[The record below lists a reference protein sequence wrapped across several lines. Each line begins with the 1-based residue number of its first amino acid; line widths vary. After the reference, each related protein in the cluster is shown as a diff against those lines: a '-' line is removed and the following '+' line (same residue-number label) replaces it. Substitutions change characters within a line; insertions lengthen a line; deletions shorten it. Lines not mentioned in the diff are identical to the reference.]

1 MPSEA
6 IEAIAKLLEKTP
18 TQLADDIYSLAALI
32 EAQGNKG
39 YELSDLAK
47 FAEREDLTAQV
58 QTYFLRDKLHADCYA
73 NILFYATGRRRRY
86 EAEGWMVRKHP
97 HWTAAWLT
105 LYADTDSAHVADL
118 QRAEAERLAA
128 EEAERQRKLMRPV
141 EDSPGV
147 KFEHLTTLQV
157 GHRMAV
163 ANIMCLQAQRRWQDR
178 RWDKPLPPEDEV
190 SKKSRGIEVER
201 YDSMDW
207 YMFCVWDDQAL
218 LMRRELEH
226 RATNLQDTLADE
238 LVRKGIRYFYIRAAA
253 NRMEESDL
261 LPEFTNGYLGQPFD
275 DAQPPISR
283 LRDSD
288 VMRLFVAL
296 LDPDGALG
304 GKFEQDDLKAI
315 LGILR
320 AQLKR
325 LKPKQE

>member
-6 IEAIAKLLEKTP
+6 VLAIAKMLEKTP
-18 TQLADDIYSLAALI
+18 TQLADDIFSLAALI

-105 LYADTDSAHVADL
+105 LYADTDSTHAADL

-128 EEAERQRKLMRPV
+128 EAEAERQRSLRPN
-141 EDSPGV
+141 EECAGV

-157 GHRMAV
+157 GHWHAT
-163 ANIMCLQAQRRWQDR
+163 AQIMIAQAMRRWQDR
-178 RWDKPLPPEDEV
+178 RWDKPLPPEDEPA
-190 SKKSRGIEVER
+190 KKARDIEVGR

-207 YMFCVWDDQAL
+207 YMVAVWDEQAHL
-218 LMRRELEH
+218 LIKELDY
-226 RATNLQDTLADE
+226 RANVLNDE
-238 LVRKGIRYFYIRAAA
+238 QAQAITRAGARYFYTHKSID
-253 NRMEESDL
+253 RMSSSEL
-261 LPEFTNGYLGQPFD
+261 IPEFTNGYLGQPFD

-288 VMRLFVAL
+288 VMRHFVAL
-296 LDPDGALG
+296 LDPAGDLG
-304 GKFEQDDLKAI
+304 DKFEQDDLKAI